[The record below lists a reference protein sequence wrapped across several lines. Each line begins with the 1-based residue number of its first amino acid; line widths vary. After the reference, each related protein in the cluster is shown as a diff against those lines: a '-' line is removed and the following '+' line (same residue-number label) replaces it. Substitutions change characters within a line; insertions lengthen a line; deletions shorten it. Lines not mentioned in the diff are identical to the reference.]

1 MEYIIQENTEAYGWC
16 LFTVCKG
23 DREFAEKCLEKLQL
37 EHPDKELRIAEVPK
51 EDCWWNDT
59 FLSN

>member
-1 MEYIIQENTEAYGWC
+1 MEYIIQEYDSKYGWC

-23 DREFAEKCLEKLQL
+23 DREFAEKTLVRLQ
-37 EHPDKELRIAEVPK
+37 KENPTKQLRIEEVNSK
-51 EDCWWNDT
+51 DCWWNDP